1 MTSVTFPTSRAGPK
15 TTIVDVPRELREKC
29 WWLICA
35 LVFFATI
42 PCFTIPRGFLLT
54 TIGNVSQCVLLAV
67 VLVCFLANTRGPD
80 PRTRLFWRLM
90 SLGCL
95 LWLVAQGLWTYFEV
109 VLRQE
114 VPNPFIGDV
123 ILILHLVPFMGAL
136 AVRPHRE
143 RDGQTIQLGALDFA
157 LLVTWWLY
165 LYLFV
170 VIPWQF
176 VWPNEAAYGYS
187 FDRVF
192 FLEHFVFVVSAGGI
206 WLRSRGHWREVYKA
220 LFVAGVLYAIASVA
234 SSLAIDFGKYYT
246 GSIYDPPLLL
256 AMACFAR
263 VALVARA
270 QILRPEPAKADQG
283 QRDLWMSG
291 LAVVTIL
298 SLPAMAGWALYYS
311 PAPAP
316 VRSFRLLLT
325 LITMMI
331 LGAMTWI
338 KQHRL
343 DKELARANRE
353 LREDSL
359 TDVLTGARNRR
370 FLNATMDGDVRQ
382 VVRSYSAAASTQGKR
397 NRDLVFYIVDTDYF
411 KEVNDRYGHDT
422 GDKLLVELARRI
434 SSAIRHSDALI
445 RWGGDEFLVASR
457 YTDRGDAAT
466 LANRVLHF
474 VGREPFEIEGCVS
487 IPCTCSIGWAV
498 FPWFENN
505 AEAIPYGEV
514 IRLADYALYQAKKKG
529 RNQAVGLLPTRKE
542 PMSGAKVNI
551 AGKNDRLAE
560 QLAARTVV
568 TPGPVQQAPA
578 KGLRPVK
585 VIPATQEI

>member
-1 MTSVTFPTSRAGPK
+1 M
-15 TTIVDVPRELREKC
+15 
-29 WWLICA
+29 
-35 LVFFATI
+35 
-42 PCFTIPRGFLLT
+42 PRGYLLT
-54 TIGNVSQCVLLAV
+54 AIGDIIQTLLLAV
-67 VLVCFLANTRGPD
+67 LLVCFMVNTRGAEH
-80 PRTRLFWRLM
+80 RTRLFWQLM
-90 SLGCL
+90 SLGSA

-136 AVRPHRE
+136 AVQPHLE
-143 RDGQTIQLGALDFA
+143 RDEHTTQLGALDFA

-176 VWPNEAAYGYS
+176 VWPDEAAYGHS
-187 FDRVF
+187 FDVVF
-192 FLEHFVFVVSAGGI
+192 FLEHFVFLVCAGSI
-206 WLRSRGHWREVYKA
+206 WLRSTGAWRTVYRT
-220 LFVAGVLYAIASVA
+220 LFMAGVVYGFASVA
-234 SSLAIDFGKYYT
+234 SSLAIDYGQYYT

-256 AMACFAR
+256 AMAWFAR
-263 VALVARA
+263 VGLMART
-270 QILRPEPAKADQG
+270 QTLRPEPAKADQG
-283 QRDLWMSG
+283 KRDLWMSG
-291 LAVVTIL
+291 LAVITIL

-311 PAPAP
+311 AAPAP

-331 LGAMTWI
+331 LGTMTWI

-370 FLNATMDGDVRQ
+370 FLNATIEGDVRQ
-382 VVRSYSAAASTQGKR
+382 VVRSYSPAVSSQGKR
-397 NRDLVFYIVDTDYF
+397 NRDLVFYIIDTDYF
-411 KEVNDRYGHDT
+411 KEVNDRYGHDV
-422 GDKLLVELARRI
+422 GDKLLVEISRRI

-457 YTDRGDAAT
+457 YTNREDSAT
-466 LANRVLHF
+466 LANRVLNF
-474 VGREPFEIEGCVS
+474 VGRDPFELEGCVS

-498 FPWFENN
+498 FPWYED
-505 AEAIPYGEV
+505 EAGAIAYTEV
-514 IRLADYALYQAKKKG
+514 LRLADEALYQAKKGG
-529 RNQAVGLLPTRKE
+529 RNQAVGVLPTLKK
-542 PMSGAKVNI
+542 PASDAT
-551 AGKNDRLAE
+551 AGRSSNPDRLAD
-560 QLAARTVV
+560 QLAARTVR
-568 TPGPVQQAPA
+568 TPGPVRPGEPA
-578 KGLRPVK
+578 SGHSLARA
-585 VIPATQEI
+585 IPATQAT

>member
-1 MTSVTFPTSRAGPK
+1 MP
-15 TTIVDVPRELREKC
+15 REKC

-35 LVFFATI
+35 LVVFHAVLSLA
-42 PCFTIPRGFLLT
+42 IPRGYLLT
-54 TIGNVSQCVLLAV
+54 TVGNLTQCLLLAA

-80 PRTRLFWRLM
+80 PRARLFWRLM
-90 SLGCL
+90 SLGCA

-109 VLRQE
+109 VLHQE

-136 AVRPHRE
+136 AVQPHVE
-143 RDGQTIQLGALDFA
+143 RDGQSRQLGALDLA

-170 VIPWQF
+170 VIPWQY
-176 VWPNEAAYGYS
+176 VWPDEKVYGRS
-187 FDRVF
+187 FDLVF
-192 FLEHFVFVVSAGGI
+192 FLEHFVFLVCSGTI
-206 WLRSRGHWREVYKA
+206 WLRSTGNWRVVYRI
-220 LFVAGVLYAIASVA
+220 LFVAGLVYAGASVA

-246 GSIYDPPLLL
+246 GSVYDPPLMV

-263 VALVARA
+263 VGLVART
-270 QILRPEPAKADQG
+270 QPLRAEPAKADQG
-283 QRDLWMSG
+283 KRDLWMSG

-311 PAPAP
+311 PAPGP

-331 LGAMTWI
+331 LGTMTWI

-359 TDVLTGARNRR
+359 TDVLTGTRNRR
-370 FLNATMDGDVRQ
+370 FLNATIDADVRQ
-382 VVRSYSAAASTQGKR
+382 VARSYSPVTSSQGKR
-397 NRDLVFYIVDTDYF
+397 NRDLVFYIIDTDSF
-411 KEVNDRYGHDT
+411 KQVNDRYGHDV
-422 GDKLLVELARRI
+422 GDKLLVEIARRV

-445 RWGGDEFLVASR
+445 RWGGDEFLVVSR

-466 LANRVLHF
+466 LALRVLNF
-474 VGREPFEIEGCVS
+474 VGREPFELEGCVS

-498 FPWFENN
+498 FPWYESD
-505 AEAIPYGEV
+505 AEAIAYTEV
-514 IRLADYALYQAKKKG
+514 LRLADEALYQAKKAG

-542 PMSGAKVNI
+542 PASGAKSPSG
-551 AGKNDRLAE
+551 GKSDRMAE
-560 QLAARTVV
+560 QLAARTVI
-568 TPGPVQQAPA
+568 TPGPAQPGDPASGPIPA
-578 KGLRPVK
+578 KA
-585 VIPATQEI
+585 IPATQGI

>member
-1 MTSVTFPTSRAGPK
+1 MP
-15 TTIVDVPRELREKC
+15 REKC

-35 LVFFATI
+35 LVLFDAVLS
-42 PCFTIPRGFLLT
+42 FTIPRGYLLT
-54 TIGNVSQCVLLAV
+54 TIGNITQCLLLAV
-67 VLVCFLANTRGPD
+67 VLVCLLANSRGAD
-80 PRTRLFWRLM
+80 ARTRLFWRLM
-90 SLGCL
+90 SLGCA

-136 AVRPHRE
+136 AVRPHVE

-170 VIPWQF
+170 VIPWQY
-176 VWPNEAAYGYS
+176 VTPDEALYGYS
-187 FDRVF
+187 FDLVF
-192 FLEHFVFVVSAGGI
+192 FLEHFVFVVCAGAI
-206 WLRSRGHWREVYKA
+206 WLGSSGGWRVVYRT
-220 LFVAGVLYAIASVA
+220 LFVAGLVYGLASVA

-246 GSIYDPPLLL
+246 GSVYDPPLLV

-263 VALVARA
+263 VGLVARG
-270 QILRPEPAKADQG
+270 QTLRAEPVKEDQRE
-283 QRDLWMSG
+283 RDLWVSG

-331 LGAMTWI
+331 LGTLTWI
-338 KQHRL
+338 KQHRM

-370 FLNATMDGDVRQ
+370 FLHATIDADVRQ
-382 VVRSYSAAASTQGKR
+382 VVRSYSPAASSQGKR

-411 KEVNDRYGHDT
+411 KEVNDRYGHDV
-422 GDKLLVELARRI
+422 GDKLLVEMARRI

-457 YTDRGDAAT
+457 YTDRSDSVALAT
-466 LANRVLHF
+466 RVLNF

-498 FPWFENN
+498 FPWFELDT
-505 AEAIPYGEV
+505 EAIPYTEV
-514 IRLADYALYQAKKKG
+514 LRLADAALYQAKKAG
-529 RNQAVGLLPTRKE
+529 RNQAVGLLPTRNE
-542 PMSGAKVNI
+542 PASGVKA
-551 AGKNDRLAE
+551 ARGGEHGRLAE
-560 QLAARTVV
+560 QLSARTVT
-568 TPGPVQQAPA
+568 TPGPAPRA
-578 KGLRPVK
+578 NAAPGRSPIK
-585 VIPATQEI
+585 VIPATQEL

>member
-1 MTSVTFPTSRAGPK
+1 
-15 TTIVDVPRELREKC
+15 VDVGSKLRERC

-35 LVFFATI
+35 LVVFHAGLSLVVA
-42 PCFTIPRGFLLT
+42 RGYLLT
-54 TIGNVSQCVLLAV
+54 TIGDIIQCVLLAV

-80 PRTRLFWRLM
+80 ARTRLFWRLM
-90 SLGCL
+90 SLGCA
-95 LWLVAQGLWTYFEV
+95 LWFVAQGLWTYFEV

-114 VPNPFIGDV
+114 VPNPFVGDV

-136 AVRPHRE
+136 ALQPHLE
-143 RDGQTIQLGALDFA
+143 RDGQTSNLGALDFA

-176 VWPNEAAYGYS
+176 VSPDGAVYGYS
-187 FDRVF
+187 FDIVF
-192 FLEHFVFVVSAGGI
+192 FLEHFVFLVCAGAI
-206 WLRSRGHWREVYKA
+206 WLRSSGSWRVVYGT
-220 LFVAGVLYAIASVA
+220 LFAAGLVYGLASVA

-246 GSIYDPPLLL
+246 GSVYDPPLVI
-256 AMACFAR
+256 AMAWFAR
-263 VALVARA
+263 VGLVAQTQTLRA
-270 QILRPEPAKADQG
+270 EPAKTDQVK
-283 QRDLWMSG
+283 RDLWMSG

-311 PAPAP
+311 AAPAP

-331 LGAMTWI
+331 LGTMTWI

-359 TDVLTGARNRR
+359 TDVLTGTRNRR
-370 FLNATMDGDVRQ
+370 FLNATIDGDVRQ
-382 VVRSYSAAASTQGKR
+382 VVRSYSPAAASQAKR
-397 NRDLVFYIVDTDYF
+397 NRDLVFYIIDLDHF
-411 KEVNDRYGHDT
+411 KQVNDRYGHDV
-422 GDKLLVELARRI
+422 GDKLLVEMARRI

-457 YTDRGDAAT
+457 YTDRGDSAT
-466 LANRVLHF
+466 LANRVLNF
-474 VGREPFEIEGCVS
+474 VGREPFGIEGSFS

-498 FPWFENN
+498 FPWFEDN
-505 AEAIPYGEV
+505 AEAVPHTEV
-514 IRLADYALYQAKKKG
+514 LRLADSALYQAKKAG
-529 RNQAVGLLPTRKE
+529 RNQAVGLLPTQKE
-542 PMSGAKVNI
+542 PTSVAKSGGGREHDGV
-551 AGKNDRLAE
+551 AE
-560 QLAARTVV
+560 QLAARTVTV
-568 TPGPVQQAPA
+568 PGPVQSAEPEKAQRPLQVSPA
-578 KGLRPVK
+578 
-585 VIPATQEI
+585 IPGV

>member
-1 MTSVTFPTSRAGPK
+1 MP
-15 TTIVDVPRELREKC
+15 REKC

-35 LVFFATI
+35 LVFFDSI
-42 PCFTIPRGFLLT
+42 LSFTVPRGFVLT
-54 TIGNVSQCVLLAV
+54 AIGNVTQCVALAL
-67 VLVCFLANTRGPD
+67 VLVCFLANIRGPD
-80 PRTRLFWRLM
+80 ARTRLFWRLM
-90 SLGCL
+90 SLGAA
-95 LWLVAQGLWTYFEV
+95 LWVVAQGLWTYFEV

-136 AVRPHRE
+136 AVQPHIE
-143 RDGQTIQLGALDFA
+143 RNGQTTQLGGLDFA

-187 FDRVF
+187 FDLVF
-192 FLEHFVFVVSAGGI
+192 FLEHFVFLVCSGVI
-206 WLRSRGHWREVYKA
+206 WWRSSGAWKGVYKT
-220 LFVAGVLYAIASVA
+220 LFVAGVAYALASVA

-246 GSIYDPPLLL
+246 GSIYDPPLLV
-256 AMACFAR
+256 AMAWFAR
-263 VALVARA
+263 VGLVAREQA
-270 QILRPEPAKADQG
+270 LRPEQATAVREK
-283 QRDLWMSG
+283 RDLWMSG
-291 LAVVTIL
+291 LAMMTIL
-298 SLPAMAGWALYYS
+298 TLPAMAGWALYYS
-311 PAPAP
+311 PAPAS

-331 LGAMTWI
+331 LGTLTWI

-343 DKELARANRE
+343 DKELAGANRE

-370 FLNATMDGDVRQ
+370 FLNTTIDGDVRQ
-382 VVRSYSAAASTQGKR
+382 VTRMYSAVASAQAKR
-397 NRDLVFYIVDTDYF
+397 NRDLVFYIIDTDYF
-411 KEVNDRYGHDT
+411 KEVNDRYGHDV

-445 RWGGDEFLVASR
+445 RWGGDEFMVASR
-457 YTDRGDAAT
+457 YTNREDAAT
-466 LANRVLHF
+466 LANRVLNF
-474 VGREPFEIEGCVS
+474 VGREPFDIEGCVS

-498 FPWFENN
+498 FPWFELD
-505 AEAIPYGEV
+505 AGAIPYTEV
-514 IRLADYALYQAKKKG
+514 LRLADAALYQAKKAG

-542 PMSGAKVNI
+542 PMPGAKKTS
-551 AGKNDRLAE
+551 GSEHDRLAE
-560 QLAARTVV
+560 QMSARTVI
-568 TPGPVQQAPA
+568 TPGPAQQGDSEKAQT
-578 KGLRPVK
+578 VK
-585 VIPATQEI
+585 AIPATQGM

>member
-1 MTSVTFPTSRAGPK
+1 
-15 TTIVDVPRELREKC
+15 VDIGLLLREKC

-35 LVFFATI
+35 LVVLHAGLSIF
-42 PCFTIPRGFLLT
+42 IPRGYLLT
-54 TIGNVSQCVLLAV
+54 AVGDILQCVFLVV
-67 VLVCFLANTRGPD
+67 VLVCFLANIRGPD

-90 SLGCL
+90 ALGAA

-123 ILILHLVPFMGAL
+123 ILILHMVPFMGAL
-136 AVRPHRE
+136 AVRPHVE
-143 RDGQTIQLGALDFA
+143 RDGQTTRLGALDFA

-176 VWPNEAAYGYS
+176 VWPDETVYGYS
-187 FDRVF
+187 FDVVF
-192 FLEHFVFVVSAGGI
+192 FLEHFVFLVCAGGI
-206 WLRSRGHWREVYKA
+206 WLRSTGGWRVVYRA
-220 LFVAGVLYAIASVA
+220 LFVAGLVYGLASVA

-246 GSIYDPPLLL
+246 GSLYDPPLVL
-256 AMACFAR
+256 AMASFA
-263 VALVARA
+263 VVGLVARK
-270 QILRPEPAKADQG
+270 QTLRAEPAKAGQG
-283 QRDLWMSG
+283 QRDLWMSS

-311 PAPAP
+311 PAPEP

-331 LGAMTWI
+331 LGTLTWI

-370 FLNATMDGDVRQ
+370 FLNATIDADVRQ
-382 VVRSYSAAASTQGKR
+382 VVRSYSPVASPQAKR
-397 NRDLVFYIVDTDYF
+397 NRDLVFYIIDIDYF
-411 KEVNDRYGHDT
+411 KEVNDRYGHDV
-422 GDKLLVELARRI
+422 GDKLLVEMARRI

-457 YTDRGDAAT
+457 YTDRSDSVA
-466 LANRVLHF
+466 LANRVLSF

-498 FPWFENN
+498 FPWFEDS
-505 AEAIPYGEV
+505 AEAIPYREV
-514 IRLADYALYQAKKKG
+514 IRLADSALYQGKKAG
-529 RNQAVGLLPTRKE
+529 RNQAVGLLPTSKQ
-542 PMSGAKVNI
+542 PASGTKNSGG
-551 AGKNDRLAE
+551 GKHDRLAE
-560 QLAARTVV
+560 QLAARTVT
-568 TPGPVQQAPA
+568 TPGPARQGSPEP
-578 KGLRPVK
+578 GRGPVK

>member
-1 MTSVTFPTSRAGPK
+1 MP
-15 TTIVDVPRELREKC
+15 REKC
-29 WWLICA
+29 WWLICV
-35 LVFFATI
+35 LVVFDAGLSFAV
-42 PCFTIPRGFLLT
+42 PRGYLLT
-54 TIGNVSQCVLLAV
+54 TIGNITQCVLLAV
-67 VLVCFLANTRGPD
+67 VLVCFLANTRGAD
-80 PRTRLFWRLM
+80 ARTRLFWRLM
-90 SLGCL
+90 SLGCA
-95 LWLVAQGLWTYFEV
+95 LWFVAQGLWTYFEV

-114 VPNPFIGDV
+114 VPNPFVGDV

-136 AVRPHRE
+136 AVRPHVE
-143 RDGQTIQLGALDFA
+143 RDQQTTQLGALDFA

-176 VWPNEAAYGYS
+176 VWPNEAAYGHS
-187 FDRVF
+187 FDVVF
-192 FLEHFVFVVSAGGI
+192 FLEHFVFVVCSGAI
-206 WLRSRGHWREVYKA
+206 WLRSTGGWRVVYRT
-220 LFVAGVLYAIASVA
+220 LFVAGCVYALASVA
-234 SSLAIDFGKYYT
+234 SSLAIDFGRYYT
-246 GSIYDPPLLL
+246 GSVYDPPLMV

-263 VALVARA
+263 VGLVART
-270 QILRPEPAKADQG
+270 QTLRAEAARADQG
-283 QRDLWMSG
+283 KRDLWVSG

-331 LGAMTWI
+331 LGTMAWI

-370 FLNATMDGDVRQ
+370 FLNAIIDGDVRQ
-382 VVRSYSAAASTQGKR
+382 VVRSYSPAAPSQGKR
-397 NRDLVFYIVDTDYF
+397 NRDLVFYIIDTDYF
-411 KEVNDRYGHDT
+411 KEVNDRYGHDA
-422 GDKLLVELARRI
+422 GDKLLVEMARRI

-457 YTDRGDAAT
+457 YTNREDSAT
-466 LANRVLHF
+466 LANRVLSF
-474 VGREPFEIEGCVS
+474 VGQEPFEIEGCVS

-498 FPWFENN
+498 FPWYEDD
-505 AEAIPYGEV
+505 AESIPCAEV
-514 IRLADYALYQAKKKG
+514 LRLADEALYQAKKAG
-529 RNQAVGLLPTRKE
+529 RNQAVGLLPTCKE
-542 PMSGAKVNI
+542 PASGTQDSRG
-551 AGKNDRLAE
+551 GKHDRLAE
-560 QLAARTVV
+560 QLSARTVR
-568 TPGPVQQAPA
+568 TPGPARQDSA
-578 KGLRPVK
+578 KGLSSVK
-585 VIPATQEI
+585 VTPATQGI